1 MEVHQEKKSACG
13 KFRDDWE
20 FETMFGKMGRNDLEA
35 VSCQF
40 RTWIFI
46 CILHKVLLCLYFP
59 EICIIF
65 GLPSCGLKVL
75 TVFIFHLAASQKHSF
90 KSSSSEQQIWLWFTT
105 CPEIFRSPCVRKAN
119 PREVPLE
126 RETFLLFLVMC
137 SSIFQSL
144 DIMLL

>member
-40 RTWIFI
+40 CTWIFI

-75 TVFIFHLAASQKHSF
+75 TVFIFHLGASQKHSF
-90 KSSSSEQQIWLWFTT
+90 KSSSSEQQIWL
-105 CPEIFRSPCVRKAN
+105 
-119 PREVPLE
+119 
-126 RETFLLFLVMC
+126 
-137 SSIFQSL
+137 
-144 DIMLL
+144 

>member
-75 TVFIFHLAASQKHSF
+75 TVFIFISVHHKNTPSKAAHLNNKYGCDLLLAQTYS
-90 KSSSSEQQIWLWFTT
+90 
-105 CPEIFRSPCVRKAN
+105 
-119 PREVPLE
+119 VPP
-126 RETFLLFLVMC
+126 V
-137 SSIFQSL
+137 
-144 DIMLL
+144 